1 MTVLSAIFLL
11 FIIMDPIGNVPLFLS
26 ILKNIAPERRRMII
40 IRELLIALLVLLVF
54 MFSGKY
60 ILAFLQIS
68 ESSLGIAGGIMLLTI
83 AFKMIF
89 PGKGDMVAQNEEA
102 EPLIVPLAVP
112 LLAGPSAIAAVIL
125 MMAQEPDRW
134 TDWALALV
142 VAWLLA
148 GVILISSETLGR
160 KLGVR
165 ALVAIERLMGILLLL
180 VSVNMLVEGIKRSF
194 NI

>member
-1 MTVLSAIFLL
+1 VTVLSAIFLL

-26 ILKNIAPERRRMII
+26 ILKNIAPERRRKII
-40 IRELLIALLVLLVF
+40 VRELLIALLVLLVF

-83 AFKMIF
+83 SFKMIF
-89 PGKGDMVAQNEEA
+89 PGKGDVYSHQEGA

-134 TDWALALV
+134 PDWALALV
-142 VAWLLA
+142 VAWLLT

-165 ALVAIERLMGILLLL
+165 ALIAIERLMGILLLL
-180 VSVNMLVEGIKRSF
+180 VSVNMLVEGIKQSF

>member
-1 MTVLSAIFLL
+1 
-11 FIIMDPIGNVPLFLS
+11 MDPIGNVPLFLS
-26 ILKNIAPERRRMII
+26 ILKNIAPERRRKII
-40 IRELLIALLVLLVF
+40 VRELLIALLVLLVF

-68 ESSLGIAGGIMLLTI
+68 QSSLGIAGGIMLLTI
-83 AFKMIF
+83 SFKMIF
-89 PGKGDMVAQNEEA
+89 PGKGDVYSHQEEA

-134 TDWALALV
+134 PEWALALV

-165 ALVAIERLMGILLLL
+165 ALIAIERLMGILLLL
-180 VSVNMLVEGIKRSF
+180 VSVNMLVEGIKQSF